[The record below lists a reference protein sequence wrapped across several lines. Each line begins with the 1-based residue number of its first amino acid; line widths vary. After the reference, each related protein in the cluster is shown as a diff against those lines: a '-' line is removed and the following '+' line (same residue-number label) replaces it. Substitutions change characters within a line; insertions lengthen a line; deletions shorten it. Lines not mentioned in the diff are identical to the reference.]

1 METDDIYKVIKI
13 LKEEF
18 VKWKDPAVTMIA
30 DISTDP
36 FRVLI
41 SCMLSTRTQDGT
53 TLKASKRLFLI
64 ADTPEKM
71 VRLKVN
77 ELEEIIYPV
86 GFYRNKARYI
96 LSACMELIEKYES
109 QVPDEIET
117 LLKLPGVGRKTAN
130 LVVTKGYGKPGICV
144 DTHVHRIFNR
154 LGYVNTRNPGQTEL
168 HLRKKLPR
176 EFWIEIND
184 LLVSLGQNICR
195 PLSPKCSKCPVESF
209 CDKIGVIKSR

>member
-1 METDDIYKVIKI
+1 MKQDDIYKIIKI
-13 LKEEF
+13 LKKEF
-18 VKWKDPAVTMIA
+18 VKWRDPAVTMIA
-30 DISTDP
+30 DMSTDP

-53 TLKASKRLFLI
+53 TLKVSKRLFLI

-71 VRLKVN
+71 IKLKVD
-77 ELEEIIYPV
+77 ELEQIIYPV
-86 GFYRNKARYI
+86 GFYRNKARHI
-96 LSACMELIEKYES
+96 LSACKELIEKYGS

-154 LGYVNTRNPGQTEL
+154 LGYIATRNPVQTEL
-168 HLRKKLPR
+168 RLREKLPGD
-176 EFWIEIND
+176 FWIEVND
-184 LLVSLGQNICR
+184 LLVSMGQNICR
-195 PLSPKCSKCPVESF
+195 PISPKCSDCSVESF

>member
-1 METDDIYKVIKI
+1 MEQDDIYKIIKI

-18 VKWKDPAVTMIA
+18 VKWKNPAVTMIA
-30 DISTDP
+30 DMSADP
-36 FRVLI
+36 FRILI

-53 TLKASKRLFLI
+53 TLKVSKRLFLI
-64 ADTPEKM
+64 ADTPEKI
-71 VRLKVN
+71 VRLKAS
-77 ELEEIIYPV
+77 ELEKIIYPV
-86 GFYRNKARYI
+86 GFYRNKARHI
-96 LSACMELIEKYES
+96 LSACKELIEKYES

-154 LGYVNTRNPGQTEL
+154 LGYITTTNPGQTEL

-184 LLVSLGQNICR
+184 LLVSMGQNICR

>member
-18 VKWKDPAVTMIA
+18 VKWKYPAVTMIA

-53 TLKASKRLFLI
+53 TLEASKRLFLI

-96 LSACMELIEKYES
+96 LSACKEMIEKYES

-176 EFWIEIND
+176 EFWIEVND

>member
-1 METDDIYKVIKI
+1 MEQDDIYRIVKT
-13 LKEEF
+13 LREES
-18 VKWKDPAVTMIA
+18 VQWKDPAVTMIA

-53 TLKASKRLFLI
+53 TLKASKRLFHI
-64 ADTPEKM
+64 ADTPEKILK
-71 VRLKVN
+71 LKVR

-96 LSACMELIEKYES
+96 LTACKELIEKYES
-109 QVPDEIET
+109 QVPDEIEA

-154 LGYVNTRNPGQTEL
+154 LGYINTRNPQQTEL
-168 HLRKKLPR
+168 NLREKLPG

-195 PLSPKCSKCPVESF
+195 PISPRCSNCPVESF

>member
-1 METDDIYKVIKI
+1 MEQDDIYRIIKT
-13 LKEEF
+13 LREES
-18 VKWKDPAVTMIA
+18 VQWKDPAVTMIA

-53 TLKASKRLFLI
+53 TLKASKRLFHI
-64 ADTPEKM
+64 ADTPEKILK
-71 VRLKVN
+71 LKVS

-96 LSACMELIEKYES
+96 LTACKELIEKYES
-109 QVPDEIET
+109 QVPDEIEA

-154 LGYVNTRNPGQTEL
+154 LGYVNTSNPQQTEL
-168 HLRKKLPR
+168 NLRKKLPK
-176 EFWIEIND
+176 EFWIEVND
-184 LLVSLGQNICR
+184 LLVSMGQNICR
-195 PLSPKCSKCPVESF
+195 PISPKCSNCFVESF

>member
-1 METDDIYKVIKI
+1 MEQDDIYRIIKT
-13 LKEEF
+13 LREES
-18 VKWKDPAVTMIA
+18 VQWKDPAVTMIA

-53 TLKASKRLFLI
+53 TLKASKRLFHI
-64 ADTPEKM
+64 ADTPGKILK
-71 VRLKVN
+71 LKVS

-96 LSACMELIEKYES
+96 LTACKELIEKYES
-109 QVPDEIET
+109 QVPDEIEA

-154 LGYVNTRNPGQTEL
+154 LGYVNTSNPQQTEL
-168 HLRKKLPR
+168 NLRKKLPK
-176 EFWIEIND
+176 EFWIEVND
-184 LLVSLGQNICR
+184 LLVSMGQNICR
-195 PLSPKCSKCPVESF
+195 PISPKCSNCFVESF